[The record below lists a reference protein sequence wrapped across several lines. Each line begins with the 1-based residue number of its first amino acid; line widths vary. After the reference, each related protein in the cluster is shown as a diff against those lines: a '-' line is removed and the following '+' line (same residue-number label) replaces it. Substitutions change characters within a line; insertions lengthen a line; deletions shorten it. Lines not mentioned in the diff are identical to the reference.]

1 MFLFKFLNSVIVI
14 SLVLSIAACPQVYS
28 SIVTVELNLN
38 QEQLANYREH
48 DLRITKIIDVVL
60 PHMSDEQRL
69 AWRMLLLGTVAT
81 ETNFLSMYS
90 GKSQNGNGPYQ
101 IIGDTAYGI
110 IHRYITYPL
119 RGMQA
124 RARRENLIPLF
135 ERVTNGRITWEQLY
149 GMDKDELIELCVN
162 DHDFAALIS
171 LLVYKD
177 AFQRNSIDEISTNPS
192 ELASLWKKYYNTQL
206 GLGTEKRFIER
217 FLPLYYHIV

>member
-1 MFLFKFLNSVIVI
+1 MFFGKY
-14 SLVLSIAACPQVYS
+14 LSIILATVIILHTAACQDAGGSVAFPQLGLS
-28 SIVTVELNLN
+28 

-81 ETNFLSMYS
+81 ETNFLNMYS

-177 AFQRNSIDEISTNPS
+177 AFRRNRIDEISTNPS
-192 ELASLWKKYYNTQL
+192 ELAFLWKKYYNTNL
-206 GLGTEKRFIER
+206 GLGTEKQFIER
-217 FLPLYYHIV
+217 FMLLYDHVV